1 MTSEDYSI
9 SFLDPRSTFRLFE
22 EISSL
27 LCIDRPEFG
36 HLFGEDHRKRVE
48 DDAEKKE
55 DDAEKEEEE
64 SNDKKMEKV
73 GRRGLLTVVASTS
86 TGRIVAHA
94 CIIASPGQVSLTL

>member
-36 HLFGEDHRKRVE
+36 PLFGEDHRKRVE
-48 DDAEKKE
+48 DDAEK
-55 DDAEKEEEE
+55 EEEEVRGAE

-94 CIIASPGQVSLTL
+94 CIIASPGQASLTL

>member
-48 DDAEKKE
+48 DDAEK
-55 DDAEKEEEE
+55 EEARGVE

-86 TGRIVAHA
+86 TGTFVAHA